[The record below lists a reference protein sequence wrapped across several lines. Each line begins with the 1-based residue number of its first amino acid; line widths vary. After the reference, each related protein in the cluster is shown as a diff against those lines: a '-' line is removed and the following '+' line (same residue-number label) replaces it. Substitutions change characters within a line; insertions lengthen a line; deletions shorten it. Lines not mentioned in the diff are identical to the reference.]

1 MNSNNIQT
9 SGGIFSQ
16 HFIESIAQEKVNHPA
31 CNPDTFTYPYQE
43 RINERELEARISSAW
58 ADLVERWDVVE
69 REFNA
74 LDISALRQRWLR
86 PLFSQLGFNLEF
98 NRSDI
103 VLENDFRFPI
113 SFLGR
118 CGTTEFTI
126 PIHSVL
132 YHADATLEIKAA
144 PGKGIKSMAPHD
156 MLQRYLNLSKE
167 HNWAIVTDG
176 VNLRLLRDF
185 FHTYTRGY
193 TEFDLQG
200 IFSTRDFAGFRTMYR
215 LLHASRF
222 VKPAGK
228 ETSPIDDMY
237 EDALSL
243 GVAVGNKLRGNVQAA
258 IETFANGF
266 LVSAP
271 GFMEQVRS
279 QADGSQHLYRDILV
293 TIYRI
298 LFLLFAEQRGMLP
311 GRGSLYQEEFSLTA
325 LRTLAEQPRGD
336 DPNYD
341 LWEKLKTTFSMVEHG
356 VPQLKIYPYNGALFS
371 MARTPLL
378 TPSNGDN
385 SPRCRNDHLLTAI
398 RHLTTVDQDNV
409 MQRISYSDLSVEEIG
424 SIYESLL
431 EITPRIS
438 DTALVVD
445 NREILPNTFFLD
457 PRGKGRKT
465 TGSYYTP
472 PSLVNELIKSALE
485 PVMLSRLRDVVPGY
499 DPEMVEAL
507 KEGERGLAEEALLRI
522 KVVDPAAGSGAFLI
536 AANNKLGL
544 ELARIRSGS
553 IFPPDA
559 VIRHSRRDVLTYCI
573 HGVDLNPM
581 AVELCKVSLWI
592 NAAVEDAPLNFLD
605 HHIQCG
611 NSLVGATPDLLKQGI
626 PDEAYNPVTGDDR
639 AYSTSLKRRNR
650 TEREGQGR
658 LPLVMVNPEEPD
670 DLAAW
675 IKVRQLAGSQPG
687 KAEAA
692 YHKLLASKKV
702 LDERLPFDLWTAAFF
717 MPLKSGQPVP
727 TTHDV
732 RQAETDPRLVSDPM
746 VKAARALAD
755 DHHFFHWHLAFPEV
769 FDKEG
774 RGGFDVVLGNP
785 PWERVK
791 IQEKEFFEDKDEL
804 ISLASNASARKKII
818 GNLHKVN
825 PILWVAFQKA
835 LRNAESESKFLL
847 KSSSYPLTGRG
858 DINLYSSFS
867 EKSLNIYNSKGRIGL
882 IVQTGI
888 ATEDNN
894 KYFFSE
900 IVENQILISL
910 YDFEN
915 RKRLFPDVGSPVKFC
930 LLTIGFSENPQP
942 IQIAFYLLQIDDL
955 NDENRII
962 KLIPEDFKLL
972 NPNTLTCPVIRNRFD
987 FEITKK
993 LYLSAPILIN
1003 ETFQVNVWGIS
1014 FLRIYDLANDSN
1026 LFLTKNELMS
1036 RRFDLH
1042 GNIFLKGDI
1051 TWVPLYEAKMIH
1063 QYNHR
1068 FGTYKGFDLKP
1079 GKRLNKLNLN
1089 SPDDLSLPWYW
1100 VEKNDFLSRLSTNNR
1115 NYFIAFRDITNSA
1128 TNARTG
1134 MFTLIPLYASGNTL
1148 PLMITSKTLINEILL
1163 LATLNSYVVDYIIR
1177 QKIGGAHLSY
1187 FIIKQLAILSPDTF
1201 SDNLISYITPRI
1213 CELIF
1218 TAIDMQNIANQ
1229 LWSSASTEL
1238 KNKINDQWVANRNET
1253 LASESYLKDEV
1264 SNFNSIFY
1272 YFYKTGLCPVFT
1284 WSEERRFRLRCEL
1297 DALFAH
1303 LYNLTKD
1310 EVGHILDTFPII
1322 RTYDNNEFGEYRT
1335 KRVILE
1341 RFDAMANDP
1350 MLEGACIPLNERVSV
1365 LKNPPSPQPATTP
1378 APKAQ
1383 KPTPLPQ
1390 SKIENKLPEKIN
1402 KPSALIREAQPTLFD
1417 SQPELPAETS
1427 PQPSDYSLYRCPLCD
1442 VHLAGFALKDHTHE
1456 VHKGKAPGYI
1466 KK

>member
-31 CNPDTFTYPYQE
+31 CNPETFTYAYQE
-43 RINERELEARISSAW
+43 RINDRELEARIASAW

-74 LDISALRQRWLR
+74 LDITALRQRWLR

-98 NRSDI
+98 NRADI

-118 CGTTEFTI
+118 CGTTEFTV
-126 PIHSVL
+126 PIHTVL
-132 YHADATLEIKAA
+132 YHSDTTLEIKAT
-144 PGKGIKSMAPHD
+144 PGKGIKAMAPHD
-156 MLQRYLNLSKE
+156 MVQRYLNLSKV
-167 HNWAIVTDG
+167 HNWGIVTDG

-200 IFSTRDFAGFRTMYR
+200 IFSTRDFTGFKTMFR

-222 VKPAGK
+222 VVPEGK
-228 ETSPIDDMY
+228 ESSPIDDMY

-271 GFMEQVRS
+271 GFMDQVRA

-336 DPNYD
+336 DSNFD

-356 VPQLKIYPYNGALFS
+356 VPQLNIYPYNGALFS

-378 TPSNGDN
+378 TPSTAD
-385 SPRCRNDHLLTAI
+385 SAPRCRNDYLLTAI

-438 DTALVVD
+438 DAALVVD

-507 KEGERGLAEEALLRI
+507 KENERGLAEEALLRI

-559 VIRHSRRDVLTYCI
+559 VIRHARRDVLSHCI

-626 PDEAYNPVTGDDR
+626 PDDAYNPVTGDDR
-639 AYSTSLKRRNR
+639 DYSTRLKRQNR

-658 LPLVMVNPEEPD
+658 LPFVMVNPEEPE

-675 IKVRQLAGSQPG
+675 NQVRQLAGSQPG

-717 MPLKSGQPVP
+717 VPLKSDSPVL

-732 RQAETDPRLVSDPM
+732 RQAEADPRLVPNEV
-746 VKAARALAD
+746 VKAARYLAEE
-755 DHHFFHWHLAFPEV
+755 HHFFHWHLAFPEV
-769 FDKEG
+769 FDKDG

-791 IQEKEFFEDKDEL
+791 LQEKEFFEGKDDSVTNAPNAAGRKRL
-804 ISLASNASARKKII
+804 IANLERSNPDLWRAYLGSLKT
-818 GNLHKVN
+818 
-825 PILWVAFQKA
+825 
-835 LRNAESESKFLL
+835 AESESNFLRT
-847 KSSSYPLTGRG
+847 SGYYPLGGRG
-858 DINLYSSFS
+858 DINLFQVFA
-867 EKSLNIYNSKGRIGL
+867 ERMRHLINSQGRAGV
-882 IVQTGI
+882 IVPTGI
-888 ATEDNN
+888 ATDDTC
-894 KYFFSE
+894 KFLFSDL
-900 IVENQILISL
+900 VNQNQIASL
-910 YDFEN
+910 FDFEN
-915 RKRLFPDVGSPVKFC
+915 RKGLFPEVHRSYKFS
-930 LLTIGFSENPQP
+930 LLTLRGIESGQGKSADF
-942 IQIAFYLLQIDDL
+942 AFFLLDPADL
-955 NDENRII
+955 HDPE
-962 KLIPEDFKLL
+962 KVFELTAEDFALL
-972 NPNTLTCPVIRNRFD
+972 NPNTRTCPIFRSRTDANLTRRTYREKSILVNE
-987 FEITKK
+987 EIGEN
-993 LYLSAPILIN
+993 P
-1003 ETFQVNVWGIS
+1003 WGVE
-1014 FLRIYDLANDSN
+1014 FLRMFDMANDSH
-1026 LFLTKNELMS
+1026 LFKLSAEENNVK
-1036 RRFDLH
+1036 
-1042 GNIFLKGDI
+1042 
-1051 TWVPLYEAKMIH
+1051 LYEAKLIWH
-1063 QYNHR
+1063 YDHR
-1068 FGTYKGFDLKP
+1068 WNTFEGDFIRQTTEEEKEDPNFTVAS
-1079 GKRLNKLNLN
+1079 R
-1089 SPDDLSLPWYW
+1089 YW
-1100 VEKNDFLSRLSTNNR
+1100 VSKKIVEEKTKGWKYSWFFVHRDVTN
-1115 NYFIAFRDITNSA
+1115 ITNE
-1128 TNARTG
+1128 RT
-1134 MFTLIPLYASGNTL
+1134 S
-1148 PLMITSKTLINEILL
+1148 
-1163 LATLNSYVVDYIIR
+1163 
-1177 QKIGGAHLSY
+1177 
-1187 FIIKQLAILSPDTF
+1187 
-1201 SDNLISYITPRI
+1201 
-1213 CELIF
+1213 IF
-1218 TAIDMQNIANQ
+1218 TIVPRLGVSGTAPVMFVKSDSI
-1229 LWSSASTEL
+1229 LTSCL
-1238 KNKINDQWVANRNET
+1238 
-1253 LASESYLKDEV
+1253 L
-1264 SNFNSIFY
+1264 SNFNSFALDFFIRQKVGGMHLSYNFLRQFPVIKPSGFSPDLKTY
-1272 YFYKTGLCPVFT
+1272 IIQRVIELVYTARDLKEFADDIWLEASNSIKRSIEDNYKKLISRYPLIINSKPITLNGKDETAFPFPPFI
-1284 WSEERRFRLRCEL
+1284 WDDEHRFQLRCDL
-1297 DALFAH
+1297 DALFGH
-1303 LYNLTKD
+1303 LYNLTRD
-1310 EVGHILDTFPII
+1310 EFDYILETFPIVK
-1322 RTYDNNEFGEYRT
+1322 RNDGAKYGEYRT

-1341 RFDAMANDP
+1341 KFDALANDP
-1350 MLEGACIPLNERVSV
+1350 MLEGACVPLNERVSV
-1365 LKNPPSPQPATTP
+1365 LKNPPIPQPSAMSVP
-1378 APKAQ
+1378 VAPKPAA
-1383 KPTPLPQ
+1383 PLQPK
-1390 SKIENKLPEKIN
+1390 SENKPPEKPS
-1402 KPSALIREAQPTLFD
+1402 KPASAVSGGQPALFAT
-1417 SQPELPAETS
+1417 QPESPAATS
-1427 PQPSDYSLYRCPLCD
+1427 PKLSDYSLYRCPLCD
-1442 VHLAGFALKDHTHE
+1442 KHLAGFALKDHTRE
-1456 VHKGKAPGYI
+1456 VHQGKDPGY
-1466 KK
+1466 KKIGKS

>member
-16 HFIESIAQEKVNHPA
+16 HFIESIAQERVNHPA
-31 CNPDTFTYPYQE
+31 CSPDTFTYPYQE
-43 RINERELEARISSAW
+43 RINDRELETRIASAW
-58 ADLVERWDVVE
+58 ADLVERWDVIE

-86 PLFSQLGFNLEF
+86 PLFSQLGFTLEF
-98 NRSDI
+98 NRAEI

-113 SFLGR
+113 SFTGR

-126 PIHSVL
+126 PIHTVL
-132 YHADATLEIKAA
+132 YHSDTTLEIKAS
-144 PGKGIKSMAPHD
+144 PGRGIKAMAPHD
-156 MLQRYLNLSKE
+156 MLQRYLNLSKD
-167 HNWAIVTDG
+167 HNWGIVTDG

-222 VKPAGK
+222 VTPENK

-271 GFMEQVRS
+271 GFMDHVRA
-279 QADGSQHLYRDILV
+279 QPDGSQHLYRDILV

-298 LFLLFAEQRGMLP
+298 LFLLFAEQRSMLP
-311 GRGSLYQEEFSLTA
+311 GRGSLYQEEYSLTA

-341 LWEKLKTTFSMVEHG
+341 MWEKLKTTFSMVEHG

-378 TPSNGDN
+378 TPSTVDTA
-385 SPRCRNDHLLTAI
+385 PRCRNDHLLTAI

-438 DTALVVD
+438 DAALVVD
-445 NREILPNTFFLD
+445 NRDILPNTFFLD

-485 PVMLSRLRDVVPGY
+485 PVMLVRLRVVVPGY
-499 DPEMVEAL
+499 DSEMVEAL
-507 KEGERGLAEEALLRI
+507 KQDERGLAEEALLRI

-559 VIRHSRRDVLTYCI
+559 VIRHARRDVLTRCI

-611 NSLVGATPDLLKQGI
+611 NSLVGATPNLIKQGI
-626 PDEAYNPVTGDDR
+626 PDDAYTPVTGDDR
-639 AYSTSLKRRNR
+639 DFSTRLKRQNR
-650 TEREGQGR
+650 AEREGQGR
-658 LPLVMVNPEEPD
+658 LPFVMLNPEEPE
-670 DLAAW
+670 DLEAW
-675 IKVRQLAGSQPG
+675 NKVRDLAGSQPA
-687 KAEAA
+687 KAEDA
-692 YHKLLASKKV
+692 YRKLLASKKV

-717 MPLKSGQPVP
+717 MPLKAGQPVP

-732 RQAETDPRLVSDPM
+732 RQAETDPRLVSAQM
-746 VKAARALAD
+746 VKSARDLAEE
-755 DHHFFHWHLAFPEV
+755 HHFFHWHLAFPEV

-785 PWERVK
+785 PWEMINLV
-791 IQEKEFFEDKDEL
+791 EKEFFEGKDER
-804 ISLASNASARKKII
+804 IVNAETGAQRKKLIE
-818 GNLHKVN
+818 NLKTIN
-825 PILWVAFQKA
+825 PSLFSEYLKGLFDAEA
-835 LRNAESESKFLL
+835 LSRFL
-847 KSSSYPLTGRG
+847 SSSGRYPLTSSGR
-858 DINLYSSFS
+858 INLYSIFS
-867 EKSLNIYNSKGRIGL
+867 ETDRGLISSKGRAGFIIPTGL
-882 IVQTGI
+882 
-888 ATEDNN
+888 ATDFSNR
-894 KYFFSE
+894 YFFSE
-900 IVENQILISL
+900 LVDQNQIASL
-910 YDFEN
+910 FDFEN
-915 RKRLFPDVGSPVKFC
+915 RKGLFPEVHRSYKFC
-930 LLTIGFSENPQP
+930 LLTLRGTTDVQDKLADF
-942 IQIAFYLLQIDDL
+942 AFFLFDPSDL
-955 NDENRII
+955 HDEE
-962 KLIPEDFKLL
+962 KVFQLSTEDFALL
-972 NPNTLTCPVIRNRFD
+972 NPNTRTCPIFRSRSD
-987 FEITKK
+987 ASLTKK
-993 LYLSAPILIN
+993 LYQQAPILVN
-1003 ETFQVNVWGIS
+1003 EETGENPWGIS
-1014 FLRIYDLANDSN
+1014 FMQGHFNMTSDSHLFRTRDQMELAGFT
-1026 LFLTKNELMS
+1026 LV
-1036 RRFDLH
+1036 
-1042 GNIFLKGDI
+1042 GNTFVKDQQVYL
-1051 TWVPLYEAKMIH
+1051 PLYESKMFWH
-1063 QYNHR
+1063 YDHR
-1068 FGTYKGFDLKP
+1068 FGTYEGVSD
-1079 GKRLNKLNLN
+1079 RSDTHLNAIPSRN
-1089 SPDDLSLPWYW
+1089 PDCLVLPWYW
-1100 VEKNDFLSRLSTNNR
+1100 VDRKNIQEIVDFNKISYQLC
-1115 NYFIAFRDITNSA
+1115 FRDITNS
-1128 TNARTG
+1128 TNERTG
-1134 MFTLIPLYASGNTL
+1134 IFSIIPACGVGNNA
-1148 PLMITSKTLINEILL
+1148 PIANFSERSHKEILFL
-1163 LATLNSYVVDYIIR
+1163 VTGLSTYVWDYFVR
-1177 QKIGGAHLSY
+1177 KKIGGTHLN
-1187 FIIKQLAILSPDTF
+1187 FFLLKQIPVLPPERLTSALEHYLIPRGFELVFTSKDLSPF
-1201 SDNLISYITPRI
+1201 
-1213 CELIF
+1213 
-1218 TAIDMQNIANQ
+1218 AND
-1229 LWSSASTEL
+1229 LWKDVNDEL
-1238 KNKINDQWVANRNET
+1238 KEKIEIQIETSVIVPFAWND
-1253 LASESYLKDEV
+1253 
-1264 SNFNSIFY
+1264 
-1272 YFYKTGLCPVFT
+1272 
-1284 WSEERRFRLRCEL
+1284 ERRFQLRCDL
-1297 DALFAH
+1297 DALFGH
-1303 LYNLTKD
+1303 LYNLTHD
-1310 EVGHILDTFPII
+1310 EFDYILETFPIVK
-1322 RTYDNNEFGEYRT
+1322 RNDEAKYGEYRT

-1341 RFDAMANDP
+1341 KFDALADDP

-1378 APKAQ
+1378 APKPQ
-1383 KPTPLPQ
+1383 KPSPLPQ
-1390 SKIENKLPEKIN
+1390 PKIENKLPEKIN
-1402 KPSALIREAQPTLFD
+1402 KPSALVREAQPTLFD

-1427 PQPSDYSLYRCPLCD
+1427 PIFSDYSLYRCPLCD
-1442 VHLAGFALKDHTHE
+1442 KHLAGFALKDHTRE
-1456 VHKGKAPGYI
+1456 VHQGKDPGYI
-1466 KK
+1466 KFIST